1 MEARSQNENRY
12 NVTVHGVDVLNWESE
27 VKKLDLRKKYPN
39 ATHPMHA
46 DKATDGIAKKK
57 LLVDVENLDKK
68 IKADKKIL
76 REKGSIDQQIRDKT
90 AKRQEAE
97 RLSKLTE
104 TEALDLYD
112 RTNGYFHFDK
122 GHQESEDYTKSRP
135 RMNSEI
141 HKYNA
146 RQAIEDLEKQHGTN
160 TIKAL
165 QDLAH
170 KHYKRNLL
178 YNLETL
184 VDKAAGTLK

>member
-1 MEARSQNENRY
+1 
-12 NVTVHGVDVLNWESE
+12 
-27 VKKLDLRKKYPN
+27 
-39 ATHPMHA
+39 MHA
-46 DKATDGIAKKK
+46 DKAAAGLAKTQFIQDAYD
-57 LLVDVENLDKK
+57 LSLK
-68 IKADKKIL
+68 IKANKKIL

-112 RTNGYFHFDK
+112 RTNGYFDFDK

-165 QDLAH
+165 QDLAQ
-170 KHYKRNLL
+170 KHYRRNLL